1 MTNEK
6 RDRLLEAY
14 IDFIQNVGISRKE
27 NGSLDFLNKELL
39 DFYKTIKADLKR
51 LKQLDKYLV
60 KWKELLS
67 HDGLNTKTMVRN
79 DIQYLLKEKEGK

>member
-14 IDFIQNVGISRKE
+14 IDFIQNVGVSRNE
-27 NGSLDFLNKELL
+27 GGSLAFLNNELL
-39 DFYKTIKADLKR
+39 DFYITTKADLKR
-51 LKQLDKYLV
+51 LKQLDNYLV
-60 KWKELLS
+60 KWQELLS

-79 DIQYLLKEKEGK
+79 DIQFLLKGKGE

>member
-14 IDFIQNVGISRKE
+14 IDFIQNVEVSRKE
-27 NGSLDFLNKELL
+27 GGSLDFLNKELL
-39 DFYKTIKADLKR
+39 DFFKTIKADLKR
-51 LKQLDKYLV
+51 LDKLDKYLV
-60 KWKELLS
+60 KWQELLS

-79 DIQYLLKEKEGK
+79 DIQFLLKEKEGK